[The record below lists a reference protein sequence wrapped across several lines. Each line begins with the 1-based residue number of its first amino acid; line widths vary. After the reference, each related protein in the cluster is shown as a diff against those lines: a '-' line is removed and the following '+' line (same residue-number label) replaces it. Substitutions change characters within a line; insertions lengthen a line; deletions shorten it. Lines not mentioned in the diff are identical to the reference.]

1 MEGKDER
8 DDERDLGRVD
18 AHERERGRM
27 RENGKCQYESRW
39 FKSSL
44 RKHITK
50 IVLGTPIYHERQSR
64 NF

>member
-18 AHERERGRM
+18 AHERERRRM

-50 IVLGTPIYHERQSR
+50 IVLGTAKIREC
-64 NF
+64 